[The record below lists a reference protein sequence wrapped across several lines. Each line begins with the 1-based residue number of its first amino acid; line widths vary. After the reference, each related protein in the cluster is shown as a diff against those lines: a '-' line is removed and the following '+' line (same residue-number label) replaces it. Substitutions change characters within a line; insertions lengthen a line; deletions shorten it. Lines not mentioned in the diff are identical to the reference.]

1 MRKTCINCKLFFFSG
16 GERRYSGNTPG
27 SDPEMFCDATP
38 PHWEIDLFDA
48 ENTELVTTLLTAEK
62 CPDFIECDPR
72 NLLYRTG
79 ELEAR
84 IQERDKAD
92 AALRERLKRR
102 DDT

>member
-1 MRKTCINCKLFFFSG
+1 MLKTCVNCKLFFFKG
-16 GERRYSGNTPG
+16 GYRPYSEDTPG
-27 SDPEMFCDATP
+27 DDPKMFCDATP

-79 ELEAR
+79 ELEER
-84 IQERDKAD
+84 IKERDAED
-92 AALRERLKRR
+92 AAFRERFKRK
-102 DDT
+102 DQS